1 MTWRNG
7 KCYPS
12 EPGLEGE
19 LSEEMEVTEAT
30 DRGLWEEG
38 MVKERTMDGGRGP
51 RRSSAGGWWSTKKR
65 KEKLKFEKL
74 LERFYFCTDTGHIHW
89 LYLRTFGA
97 ILAG

>member
-1 MTWRNG
+1 MFHV

-19 LSEEMEVTEAT
+19 LSEETEVTDAT

-51 RRSSAGGWWSTKKR
+51 RRSSAGG
-65 KEKLKFEKL
+65 
-74 LERFYFCTDTGHIHW
+74 
-89 LYLRTFGA
+89 
-97 ILAG
+97 

>member
-1 MTWRNG
+1 MCHFMARRNHQ
-7 KCYPS
+7 CYPS

-51 RRSSAGGWWSTKKR
+51 RRSSAGG
-65 KEKLKFEKL
+65 
-74 LERFYFCTDTGHIHW
+74 
-89 LYLRTFGA
+89 
-97 ILAG
+97 

>member
-1 MTWRNG
+1 MTETWRPRVMFHV

-19 LSEEMEVTEAT
+19 LSEEMEVTDAT

-51 RRSSAGGWWSTKKR
+51 RRSSAGG
-65 KEKLKFEKL
+65 
-74 LERFYFCTDTGHIHW
+74 
-89 LYLRTFGA
+89 
-97 ILAG
+97 

>member
-1 MTWRNG
+1 MWHFMTWRNQ

-51 RRSSAGGWWSTKKR
+51 RRSSAGG
-65 KEKLKFEKL
+65 
-74 LERFYFCTDTGHIHW
+74 
-89 LYLRTFGA
+89 
-97 ILAG
+97 

>member
-1 MTWRNG
+1 MTGEHACRFMARRNP

-38 MVKERTMDGGRGP
+38 MVKERTMEGGRGP
-51 RRSSAGGWWSTKKR
+51 RRSSAGG
-65 KEKLKFEKL
+65 
-74 LERFYFCTDTGHIHW
+74 
-89 LYLRTFGA
+89 
-97 ILAG
+97 

>member
-1 MTWRNG
+1 MYKDTFRNKFLRLEMKTGTFVLCYTRPETTKNSKPHWHLKAWRNQ

-38 MVKERTMDGGRGP
+38 MVKERTMDEGRGP
-51 RRSSAGGWWSTKKR
+51 RRSSAGG
-65 KEKLKFEKL
+65 
-74 LERFYFCTDTGHIHW
+74 
-89 LYLRTFGA
+89 
-97 ILAG
+97 